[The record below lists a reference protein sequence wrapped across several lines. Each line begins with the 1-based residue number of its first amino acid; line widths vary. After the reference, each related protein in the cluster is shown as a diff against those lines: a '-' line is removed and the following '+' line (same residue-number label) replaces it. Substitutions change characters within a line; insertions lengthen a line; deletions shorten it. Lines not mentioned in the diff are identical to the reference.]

1 MLLFDVNVLVY
12 AHRREHPE
20 HDRYGDWLTRVA
32 TGSEPFG
39 LSELACSGFV
49 RVVTHP
55 GAFDPPTSRAAA
67 MEFIDALRKRP
78 NAVCLRPGPN
88 NWKLFKNLCEGAD
101 ARGKVIADAY
111 HAALAIEHGCEWVTA
126 DADFSRFDGL
136 RWRHPLQAGSV

>member
-20 HDRYGDWLTRVA
+20 HARYGAWLTSTV
-32 TGSEPFG
+32 TGSEPYG

-49 RVVTHP
+49 RIVTNQRIFADP
-55 GAFDPPTSRAAA
+55 TPIETALAFIAN
-67 MEFIDALRKRP
+67 LRNRP

-88 NWKLFKNLCEGAD
+88 NWRLFAGLCAQVE
-101 ARGKVIADAY
+101 ARGKLIADAY

-126 DADFSRFDGL
+126 DSDFSRFQGL
-136 RWRHPLQAGSV
+136 RWRHPLQS